1 MSIKMKINE
10 SISNIHYEIDSAND
24 LKNKLNFDTEMGRI
38 LTVVT
43 RLKILR
49 EFLKLFKQIKLLNRG
64 DIENDILIKQHILVD
79 NMPALT
85 RRCKLHFYQLRRLE
99 ESNYEHNTI
108 YFTLIIK
115 LIYSFCLR
123 QLN

>member
-1 MSIKMKINE
+1 MKINE

-85 RRCKLHFYQLRRLE
+85 RRCKLHFYQLRRLK

-123 QLN
+123 KLN